1 MLANGFRR
9 SYSPPVGRMNWAAV
23 FTVDVDGRI
32 TKGGKQLWGPFEQ
45 EARTGPPAGVG
56 MSERSG
62 VRHLDVMSSQ

>member
-32 TKGGKQLWGPFEQ
+32 TKGGK
-45 EARTGPPAGVG
+45 
-56 MSERSG
+56 
-62 VRHLDVMSSQ
+62 